1 MNASARAAP
10 GVYGAGRLAG
20 VVPRAMRGL
29 PLEDWVTLGLLVC
42 MFATVAWSLQLADWG
57 NSPTLLP
64 TLVAASAAGLILS
77 RSRVPWP
84 LGHLV
89 SLPPGFAMAMW
100 QATLR
105 ADGENVVARGFDV
118 WQRSSEWFEAA
129 RTGAVSIDTLP
140 FTLLLLSAAWLVGYS
155 ASWSLFRW
163 RSPWAAIIL
172 LGLAILTSLSY
183 RMHRFEYTFFYFVVA
198 SFALFIHVTTVRRMV
213 LWRSSGTPFP
223 ASIRWLAARDALILG
238 PVVVLVAAFLPMWEP
253 QPPAVRGAW
262 VSIQSQF
269 DPLREP
275 ASRLLS
281 GITGRDAGPLGSFNT
296 TLPFRGAVRLS
307 DQPVMRVWSGYPTYY
322 LGRVYETYASG
333 GWVNGPTDERVVG
346 PRTGARAPAPPY
358 ERLEPV
364 QQRMEPLFNAVGVLP
379 GGLLSEADPEVRVE
393 VLEPLEHEIGL
404 DRDGLDL
411 ALPAD
416 VREFGERIREVFVDA
431 GTVPEDTRRA
441 LALVPSAGL
450 VWRASIGK
458 AGGLVALSV
467 YRASGEPAAQVS
479 ARFDTPVAA
488 GDPYSMT
495 VYVSTASDEE
505 LQAAG
510 TDYPAWVADRYLQL
524 PESLPRRV
532 RALAEGVVSRADAQ
546 TPYEKTLALAGYL
559 STRVYSQEIHG
570 PERGQD
576 GVDYF
581 LFETV
586 DEPCPSDSPGCDVT
600 RAKGYSQYFGS
611 ALTVMLRSVGVP
623 ARMAAGFGPGEYVTP
638 AGAYLVRGTDRHGW
652 SQVFFPRYGWI
663 DVEATPGAAAPDRGV
678 PTPYLAPARP
688 LLGIPSGEEDQRL
701 YEEDLENIARLTGLG
716 ALAGGGDAADGWPVA
731 PVTGGL
737 AGIAGVLV
745 LALLLWRWGLRGMQ
759 PAERAYARV
768 TRLAALLGAGRPA
781 HYTPSEY
788 AALLSETV
796 PSSTRDV
803 ARIFARYEAWVYGRA
818 DVTLDEERELERGW
832 RRVRGALVRWR
843 LLNLRPRRDA
853 RRGPGF
859 AR

>member
-1 MNASARAAP
+1 VNAAVRAAP
-10 GVYGAGRLAG
+10 GAYSAGRIAG
-20 VVPRAMRGL
+20 VVPRAVRGL
-29 PLEDWVTLGLLVC
+29 PLEDWVTFGLLVS

-84 LGHLV
+84 LGHLA
-89 SLPPGFAMAMW
+89 SLPPGFAMVMW

-105 ADGENVVARGFDV
+105 ADGGDVVARGFDV
-118 WQRSSEWFEAA
+118 WQRSSEWFEAG

-140 FTLLLLSAAWLVGYS
+140 FTLLLLSAAWVVGYAS
-155 ASWSLFRW
+155 SWSLFRW
-163 RSPWAAIIL
+163 RSPWAAVIL

-183 RMHRFEYTFFYFVVA
+183 RMHRFEYTFFFFVVA
-198 SFALFIHVTTVRRMV
+198 SFALFIHVTTVRRMTQ
-213 LWRSSGTPFP
+213 WRSGGTPFP
-223 ASIRWLAARDALILG
+223 ASIRWLAVRDALILG
-238 PVVVLVAAFLPMWEP
+238 PFVVLAAAFLPMWEP
-253 QPPAVRGAW
+253 QSTAVRGAW
-262 VSIQSQF
+262 TSVQSQF

-281 GITGRDAGPLGSFNT
+281 GIAGRDAGPLGSFST
-296 TLPFRGAVRLS
+296 TLPFRGAIRLPE
-307 DQPVMRVWSGYPTYY
+307 QPVMRVWSGYPTYY
-322 LGRVYETYASG
+322 LGRVYDTYASG
-333 GWVNGPTDERVVG
+333 GWMNGPTDERVVG
-346 PRTGARAPAPPY
+346 LRTGARALAPPY

-364 QQRMEPLFNAVGVLP
+364 QQRVEPLFNAVAVLP
-379 GGLLSEADPEVRVE
+379 GGLLFEADREVRVE
-393 VLEPLEHEIGL
+393 ALEPLEYEIGL
-404 DRDGLDL
+404 GRDGLDP

-431 GTVPEDTRRA
+431 DKAPRDTPRA

-458 AGGLVALSV
+458 AGELAALSV
-467 YRASGEPAAQVS
+467 HRASGDPAAQVS

-510 TDYPAWVADRYLQL
+510 TDYPAWVTDRYLQL

-532 RALAEGVVSRADAQ
+532 RVLAEGVVGQADAQ

-570 PERGQD
+570 PERGRD

-586 DEPCPSDSPGCDVT
+586 DEPCPSVSPDCDVT

-611 ALTVMLRSVGVP
+611 ALTVLLRSVGVP

-638 AGAYLVRGTDRHGW
+638 SDAYLVRGTDRHGW

-701 YEEDLENIARLTGLG
+701 YEEDLESIARLARQG
-716 ALAGGGDAADGWPVA
+716 ALAGDGEVAGGWPVA
-731 PVTGGL
+731 PGDGRPGWNRRGSRPRVPVVALGSPRHAAGGASL
-737 AGIAGVLV
+737 RAGHAPGGSGRRGQAG
-745 LALLLWRWGLRGMQ
+745 ALYSLGVCR
-759 PAERAYARV
+759 
-768 TRLAALLGAGRPA
+768 AALGDGA
-781 HYTPSEY
+781 
-788 AALLSETV
+788 V
-796 PSSTRDV
+796 
-803 ARIFARYEAWVYGRA
+803 F
-818 DVTLDEERELERGW
+818 
-832 RRVRGALVRWR
+832 
-843 LLNLRPRRDA
+843 DA
-853 RRGPGF
+853 RH
-859 AR
+859 